1 MSKEQLKTLAPNF
14 FRAIKPSDVTK
25 GAVPVEEKTSW
36 IGTLGQKV
44 GQGAAALGGQVMKAL
59 QGVQGGRSRGASV
72 RMEAAIGTQGLQ
84 AMGEL
89 IQGQAHEKLQEQLI
103 ASAKQQ
109 LSTQV
114 QATVI
119 AAGAEGSAA
128 EAADAPSRGQV
139 TEKGQREGG
148 EAFSKQAEARRR
160 QHLFQERAAVAQA
173 GMPAKKSGSFVWTV
187 LDLTPGFGQ
196 VAMLRKV
203 PKLFG
208 IGKLF

>member
-1 MSKEQLKTLAPNF
+1 MPKESPKFRSSAPGIPPSSVLPS
-14 FRAIKPSDVTK
+14 FRAVKPGDVTK
-25 GAVPVEEKTSW
+25 GAIPVEEKASW
-36 IGTLGQKV
+36 IGTLGGKV
-44 GQGAAALGGQVMKAL
+44 MQVL
-59 QGVQGGRSRGASV
+59 QGGRSRGASDTV
-72 RMEAAIGTQGLQ
+72 KAAVGAQGLQ

-89 IQGQAHEKLQEQLI
+89 IQGQAQEKLQEQLM
-103 ASAKQQ
+103 ANAEQQ
-109 LSTQV
+109 LSE
-114 QATVI
+114 QAKATAI

-128 EAADAPSRGQV
+128 EADAPSRGQV

-196 VAMLRKV
+196 VAMLRDV
-203 PKLFG
+203 PKW